1 MTHSAPDNLA
11 AEIAKARVITPRP
24 FRYDPW
30 PHVTDDH
37 DKTALNGSRMGL
49 MEWITERGD

>member
-1 MTHSAPDNLA
+1 MTYSAPENIA

-24 FRYDPW
+24 YPYRPVW
-30 PHVTDDH
+30 PTDDH
-37 DKTALNGSRMGL
+37 DKTAMNGSHMGL

>member
-1 MTHSAPDNLA
+1 MTYIAPDNLA

-37 DKTALNGSRMGL
+37 DKTAMNGSRMGL
-49 MEWITERGD
+49 MEWMTERGD